1 MKAVLIHASVPIHYI
16 GAYGNEAVRTP
27 ELDRLAAEGIVFDA
41 HETDGGGP
49 EQFLRTLVTGR
60 HAFAARAEDP
70 SVLLA
75 HLKQAN
81 VAPVLFATRQSPPSG
96 DWTLSDSL
104 PGEIGMTPIAE
115 AVSPLLDRLA
125 DYSDWLFVLDLGRV
139 EQEEIEEAASE
150 EPPPED
156 EDDNSPGSESDDDTE
171 LLEEAA
177 DLDVDD
183 SDLEKAEE
191 DETETAPDDEAEDLE
206 PAEDRAESLDEV
218 EINDPELQ
226 SLLEG
231 QAETTA
237 NAEDFDVFFG
247 WLRAELEER
256 GVWDDTVL
264 IFTGQGDSACP
275 DGLCS
280 EGPDHPLRPSLSR
293 LPLIIRLPA
302 RAHAGRRVA
311 ALTQP
316 ADLTATLLSWLGQPP
331 AVIHGSSLAPLCE
344 SRTQT
349 SREYT
354 CAVTQRGAEQAL
366 ALTTGA
372 WKYLLLT
379 SSEGEARRW
388 LFRQPED
395 RFGRMDQYQQK
406 LDYAERL
413 EACLLNYVA
422 VAKLEGPVVAPE
434 LPSDELTKNLEAEE
448 RKEA

>member
-1 MKAVLIHASVPIHYI
+1 MKAVLIHASVPILYI

-27 ELDRLAAEGIVFDA
+27 ELDWLAAEGIVFDA

-49 EQFLRTLVTGR
+49 EQFLRTLITGR
-60 HAFAARAEDP
+60 HAFAARAEDS

-81 VAPVLFATRQSPPSG
+81 AAPVLFTTSQSPPSG

-115 AVSPLLDRLA
+115 AVSSLLDRLA
-125 DYSDWLFVLDLGRV
+125 DYSDWFFVLDLGRV
-139 EQEEIEEAASE
+139 EREKIEVAVSE

-156 EDDNSPGSESDDDTE
+156 EDDNSPASESDDDTE

-183 SDLEKAEE
+183 SDLERVEE
-191 DETETAPDDEAEDLE
+191 DQTETDDEAEDLE
-206 PAEDRAESLDEV
+206 PAEDPAGSLDDD
-218 EINDPELQ
+218 EINDPEVQ

-237 NAEDFDVFFG
+237 DAEDFDVFFG

-256 GVWDDTVL
+256 GLWDDSVL
-264 IFTGQGDSACP
+264 IFTGQGDSARP

-293 LPLIIRLPA
+293 LPLIVRLPA
-302 RAHAGRRVA
+302 QAHSGRRVA

-316 ADLTATLLSWLGQPP
+316 ADLTASLLSWLGQPP
-331 AVIHGSSLAPLCE
+331 AAIHGNSLAHLCE

-349 SREYT
+349 SRAYT
-354 CAVTQRGAEQAL
+354 CAATRRGADQAL
-366 ALTTGA
+366 ALTTAA
-372 WKYLLLT
+372 WKYLLLS

-395 RFGRMDQYQQK
+395 RFGRMDLYQQK
-406 LDYAERL
+406 LDFAERL
-413 EACLLNYVA
+413 EACLLDYVA
-422 VAKLEGPVVAPE
+422 AAKLNGPVIAPE
-434 LPSDELTKNLEAEE
+434 LPSDEPTKNPEAVE